1 MADIQNVSDTARWV
15 AVYRAMETA
24 RKDAIFRDPF
34 AERLAGE
41 KGQAIVDTMKRGRQ
55 MAWAMVVRT
64 AVFDE
69 QINERIRNG
78 NVDQVINLA
87 AGLDARPWRMRS
99 LPSSLRWVDFDLP
112 GILVYKLDIMKN
124 EKPIVQYDA
133 VRLDLRDADKRQ
145 ALFSQ
150 LGAQSQRTLVVSEG
164 LLIYLTADNVAELA
178 TDLHRQLSFKW
189 WIFDIAHPK
198 LLEMMTKLWG
208 KKVEEGT
215 ARFQFAPAEGTKFFE
230 PYGWEEVEFRSNME
244 EARRLKREMPMM
256 WFWRFLGRFTSKE
269 RQEVFRR
276 FAGSVLMQ
284 RI

>member
-87 AGLDARPWRMRS
+87 AGLDARPWRMTS
-99 LPSSLRWVDFDLP
+99 LPSSLRWVDVDLP
-112 GILVYKLDIMKN
+112 GILDYKLDIMKN

-178 TDLHRQLSFKW
+178 TDLHRQSSFKW
-189 WIFDIAHPK
+189 WVFDIAHPK

-215 ARFQFAPAEGTKFFE
+215 ARFQFAPTEGTKFFE
-230 PYGWEEVEFRSNME
+230 RYGWEEVEFRSNME

-256 WFWRFLGRFTSKE
+256 WFWRFLGRFSSKE